1 MRDPA
6 VRRERLAQAMREV
19 LSELILTE
27 SKDPRLAGVVVSAV
41 ELSADL
47 KLARAFFSVFGDSE
61 RERQAA
67 DGLQQARNYLRRQLG
82 RRLRMHSSPE
92 IEFRRDLG
100 FERADR
106 VQRLLDEI
114 AVDRAADDE
123 REGPES
129 GHDERP
135 EAVSLPEPGS
145 RTPDPGRGGRRG

>member
-114 AVDRAADDE
+114 AVDRAAADE
-123 REGPES
+123 REGPEP

-145 RTPDPGRGGRRG
+145 RTPDPGTGGRRG